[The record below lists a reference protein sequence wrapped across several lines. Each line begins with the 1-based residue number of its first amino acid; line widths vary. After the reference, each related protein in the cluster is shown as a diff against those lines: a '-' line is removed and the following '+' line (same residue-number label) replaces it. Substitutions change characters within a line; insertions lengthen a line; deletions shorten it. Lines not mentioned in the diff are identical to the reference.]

1 MYSPPPHRD
10 ALPPGTSLSEADYA
24 HLLSHLEGRLKRDLR
39 SFFRQRT
46 LYLVLQAFSL
56 LIFSVVLFL
65 NAQRYHS
72 PVIWAIGVCLLLFSL
87 IEFLELDHQTS
98 NKGILD
104 KLIPSSGIPVLEQE
118 ENHGRKS

>member
-1 MYSPPPHRD
+1 MYLPPPPGD
-10 ALPPGTSLSEADYA
+10 PLPRETVLSEADYA
-24 HLLSHLEGRLKRDLR
+24 HLISHLEGRLKRDMR
-39 SFFRQRT
+39 AFFRQRI

-87 IEFLELDHQTS
+87 IEFLELDSQTS
-98 NKGILD
+98 GKGVLD
-104 KLIPSSGIPVLEQE
+104 KLLPSSGIPVLEQE
-118 ENHGRKS
+118 EDHGR